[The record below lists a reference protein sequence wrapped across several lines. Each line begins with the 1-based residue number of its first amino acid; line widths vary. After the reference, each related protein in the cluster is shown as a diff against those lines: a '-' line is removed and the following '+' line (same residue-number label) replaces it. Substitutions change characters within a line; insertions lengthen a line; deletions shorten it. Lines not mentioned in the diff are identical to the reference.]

1 MKKLLLTVAL
11 AAFAF
16 TANAQWVIGGN
27 IAADHSNIHAND
39 YVGGTTTNHFE
50 IAPKVGYQLNDN
62 MQIGIQVGWAYDY
75 TRTYTGNSDTYNSTS
90 MTGASGQ
97 PTIMIAPYLRYNFA
111 TWKNFTV
118 FAEAQL
124 NAGLHLESSNYVAA
138 TDATTDNGDNFTSF
152 GLAVIPGL
160 NYSFNEHIS
169 MDIYVNLL
177 GCYANFATADNW
189 GSHEFGLGLTM
200 DAQTVNAHLNNFAIG
215 FNYHF

>member
-27 IAADHSNIHAND
+27 IAADHSNVHAND
-39 YVGGTTTNHFE
+39 YVGGATTNHFE

-75 TRTYTGNSDTYNSTS
+75 TRTYAGNSDTYNSTS

-97 PTIMIAPYLRYNFA
+97 PTIDITPYFRYNVA
-111 TWKNFTV
+111 NWKNFTV
-118 FAEAQL
+118 FCEAQL
-124 NAGLHLESSNYVAA
+124 NVGLHLESSNYVAA
-138 TDATTDNGDNFTSF
+138 TDVTTDNGDNFTSF

-160 NYSFNEHIS
+160 NYAFNEHIS
-169 MDIYVNLL
+169 MDLYVNLVR
-177 GCYANFATADNW
+177 CYANFATADGFGAHEW
-189 GSHEFGLGLTM
+189 G
-200 DAQTVNAHLNNFAIG
+200 IG
-215 FNYHF
+215 ANMPLQPKRVFSPSSSFSKRC